1 MLNRTSVV
9 ALAVLAG
16 FCATPAWAQEAPAAA
31 QVRVQAPTPAPSEW
45 REVAPDNLL
54 VIDTNRGRI
63 LIELSPLAAPGH
75 VERIRLLARRQF
87 YDGIVWHRVIDWFM
101 AQTGDPLGN
110 GEGQSWYPNL
120 KGEFT
125 FQRTPET
132 PFVAVARPTGSEIGF
147 IGSLPVQT
155 QPDSLLALNG
165 SGRASTWGLYC
176 PGVAGMARDDDPD
189 SANSQFFLMRQAYPS
204 LEKRYTVWGRV
215 VSGLDVVRAIKVGEG
230 DNGAMVGEPDRMIRV
245 RVASDLPES
254 ERPTVRMADPASA
267 AVTELVRQARQAK
280 GADFSI
286 CDIDLPVQV
295 SGGAAPAA

>member
-1 MLNRTSVV
+1 MRTAAAALIS
-9 ALAVLAG
+9 ALALLA
-16 FCATPAWAQEAPAAA
+16 APAWAQEAPAPTA
-31 QVRVQAPTPAPSEW
+31 APTPAPAPAPSEW

-110 GEGQSWYPNL
+110 GEGQSWYLNL

-165 SGRASTWGLYC
+165 SGRASSWGLYC

-245 RVASDLPES
+245 RVASDLPEG
-254 ERPTVRMADPASA
+254 ERPTVRMADPAST

-295 SGGAAPAA
+295 SGGAAPAT

>member
-1 MLNRTSVV
+1 MSNRTSVV

-16 FCATPAWAQEAPAAA
+16 FCAAPAWAHETPPAA
-31 QVRVQAPTPAPSEW
+31 QASPVAPLPAPSEW
-45 REVAPDNLL
+45 REVAADNLL

-165 SGRASTWGLYC
+165 SGRASSWGLYC

-245 RVASDLPES
+245 RVASDLPEG
-254 ERPTVRMADPASA
+254 ERPTVSMADPASA
-267 AVTELVRQARQAK
+267 AVVELVRQARQAK

-295 SGGAAPAA
+295 SGGAA